1 MAAGT
6 RRTNGIEV
14 EEGMS
19 MIQLTERRCAKSS
32 PDSACIQLFV
42 AKINIDY

>member
-1 MAAGT
+1 MAAAA
-6 RRTNGIEV
+6 RRTSGIKV

-19 MIQLTERRCAKSS
+19 MVQLTERRCAKSS

-42 AKINIDY
+42 AEINIDY